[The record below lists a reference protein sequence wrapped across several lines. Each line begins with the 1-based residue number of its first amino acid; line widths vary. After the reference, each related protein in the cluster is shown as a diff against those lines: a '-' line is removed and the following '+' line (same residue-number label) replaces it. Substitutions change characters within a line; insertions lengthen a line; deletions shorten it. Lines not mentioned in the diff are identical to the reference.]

1 MTPLPQ
7 RELAFK
13 EQVFAEKSFP
23 QKMLEDFFEYWSE
36 PNRAAQPKMRF
47 ELEKT
52 WHLHRRLARWQR
64 NSKEEI
70 KANDG
75 LLMSVKEYT
84 EFDRLS
90 DFMTKYQ
97 QHPTSIPFESFG
109 KWYDFMKKENL
120 LADFSKEEKQRIY
133 KLYEMNTEKCKCWAV
148 QATFDTYTNTGMTIK
163 HIIELRRKFENV

>member
-1 MTPLPQ
+1 MTPISQ

-23 QKMLEDFFEYWSE
+23 KKMLEEFFEYWSE

-75 LLMSVKEYT
+75 LLLTVKEYT
-84 EFDRLS
+84 EFDKLN
-90 DFMTKYQ
+90 DLLLKYQ
-97 QHPTSIPFESFG
+97 SHPTSIPFDVFG
-109 KWYDFMKKENL
+109 KWYDFMKKDGL
-120 LADFSKEEKQRIY
+120 LADFKKEEKLRIFN
-133 KLYEMNTEKCKCWAV
+133 LYGKDLEKCKCWAV

-163 HIIELRRKFENV
+163 DIKELRAKLA